1 MTTLRTA
8 NRRKARSLR
17 RYVLARAYLEWL
29 DRATRLAAAGRE
41 DKFKHSGFIRRMVRR
56 EKARRAREQ
65 SKC

>member
-17 RYVLARAYLEWL
+17 RYVITKAYLEWL
-29 DRATRLAAAGRE
+29 DRAARLTAAGRL

-56 EKARRAREQ
+56 EKALRAKEQ
-65 SKC
+65 SK